1 MSKPVPQSWRTFI
14 DLLVKSAGR
23 SVLGSVIAE
32 FKVSAAIQ
40 PGHFGLM
47 DDGEKATVYF
57 ANQEDMSVF
66 TDLLREALGDDGTKV
81 PHG

>member
-14 DLLVKSAGR
+14 
-23 SVLGSVIAE
+23 
-32 FKVSAAIQ
+32 
-40 PGHFGLM
+40 
-47 DDGEKATVYF
+47 DGEKATVYF